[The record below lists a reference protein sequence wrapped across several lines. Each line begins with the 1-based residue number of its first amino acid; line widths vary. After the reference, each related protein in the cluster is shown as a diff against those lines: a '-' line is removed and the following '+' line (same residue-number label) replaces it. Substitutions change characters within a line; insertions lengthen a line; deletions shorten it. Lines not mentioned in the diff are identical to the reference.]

1 MFECKCCFETFEQ
14 RIIGVEKQEEFL
26 EKKNIFNSSITGLQA
41 IYINR
46 GGNE

>member
-14 RIIGVEKQEEFL
+14 RKEEFL
-26 EKKNIFNSSITGLQA
+26 EKKNIFNSSIIGLQA